1 MPESPNKK
9 PKIRIVI
16 RILTYALAA
25 LGVAAAAPKILQMP
39 QELEFLKAIGFSAIA
54 VSILGVIQ
62 LAGGVLLFSEKSRL
76 PGAMLTALA
85 FLISSVAIFTGG
97 NTKFGLISL
106 LPVVLTIIV
115 AYDTAARN
123 QRE

>member
-1 MPESPNKK
+1 MPVSSNTN
-9 PKIRIVI
+9 PKTRIAV

-25 LGVAAAAPKILQMP
+25 LGVAAGAPKIFQMP
-39 QELEFLKAIGFSAIA
+39 QELEFLNTLGFPAIA

-62 LAGGVLLFSEKSRL
+62 LAGGVLLFREESRL

-85 FLISSVAIFTGG
+85 FLISSVAIFSGG
-97 NTKFGLISL
+97 NTRFGLISL

-115 AYDTAARN
+115 AYDTTARN